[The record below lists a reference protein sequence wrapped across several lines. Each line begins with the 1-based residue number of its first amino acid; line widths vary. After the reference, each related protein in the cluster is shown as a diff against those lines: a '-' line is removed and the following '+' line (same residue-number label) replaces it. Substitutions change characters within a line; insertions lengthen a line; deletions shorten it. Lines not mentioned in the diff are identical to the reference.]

1 MSDADVTLRWLD
13 WWHSGFWRDAHPSW
27 RPTLPF
33 PAPAAALARVHGAA
47 LRRRLGVTDTPLP
60 RPQPQLLTL
69 LALNADARALL
80 LTLVAEI
87 CTGETALPGDLKIW
101 CRRLAKGLRP
111 ESWLPTPPAGQ
122 PPAIASLTLLQAH
135 YPDCWPRLRMAFEHD
150 DVSRC
155 PPSPPALE
163 PRRLQPLWDAALW
176 QCQRALAENSEEHQH
191 VAT

>member
-1 MSDADVTLRWLD
+1 MSETDVTLRWLD

-27 RPTLPF
+27 RQVLPF
-33 PAPAAALARVHGAA
+33 PTQAAALARVHGAA
-47 LRRRLGVTDTPLP
+47 LRQRLGVTDTPLP

-69 LALNADARALL
+69 LTLDTDTRMLL

-87 CTGETALPGDLKIW
+87 CIGGTTLPGSLKIW

-122 PPAIASLTLLQAH
+122 TLAVTSLTLLQAH
-135 YPDCWPRLRMAFEHD
+135 YPDCWQRLRMAFEHD

-155 PPSPPALE
+155 PTLPPVLE
-163 PRRLQPLWDAALW
+163 SRRLQPLWKAALW
-176 QCQRALAENSEEHQH
+176 QCQHTLAKNGEEHWR